1 MPKDRD
7 QLTPDEPEDNI
18 GQRRAAAREALRP
31 DDPPGGPPGR
41 GPARHGSD
49 PAARDE
55 VPEEEKQKYE

>member
-31 DDPPGGPPGR
+31 DDPPGR
-41 GPARHGSD
+41 GPARHGAD

-55 VPEEEKQKYE
+55 VTEDEKQKYE